1 MSVREKQ
8 SIIGTLNAD
17 KKQSIV
23 GNIGIADVL
32 IREGEY
38 YVPNVSQVDEDT
50 IVLSLTPS
58 KDFMETV
65 SDQEITLPRGRT
77 GEPGRDGKDGK
88 DGSDYVLTNEDK
100 SEIADQAVSLIDIP
114 DVSGMVTSINGVK
127 ADENGNVEIVAG
139 VQSDWNQND
148 ETATDYVKNRTHWEE
163 HNLTT
168 IINKRTVTVNS
179 SYAAISS
186 SCPILTPGQ
195 TYIVV
200 LNDVT
205 YQCVARTYGAAVLL
219 GNGRIYGDGMSSNNE
234 PFAIDI
240 YSSGTAYLN
249 VASSGKYTVSLLS
262 NNTTVHTI
270 DPKYLPES
278 VKQVYTLPV
287 ATDAELGGVKSGG
300 DVLIDEDGVMRLA
313 EGLITDVIRAPSTA
327 IPGQVLSVKSVD
339 ETGKPIDW
347 ETVDT
352 SSGGGG
358 VASVQPDWNQNDPD
372 APDYVKNRPITRIES
387 LDTTSLVN
395 LRDLES
401 GQYILYGYFS
411 PYVNSDISITA
422 DNSMVSVI
430 RKNAGSHIICL
441 DPLNAKIVFFEI
453 LVDETTEKGYQYTRT
468 IIPILEVNE
477 LITKVGNLEGLTT
490 ADKTD
495 IVTAINEIV
504 MNMPT
509 DDHIRDIVAQGNTV
523 EVDTTLSKEGK
534 AADAKA
540 VGESLNR
547 KIPMPV
553 DEAGEVMTGEP
564 NQVLT
569 INQDGA
575 GSWEYQLIIDATKTE
590 GYQHV
595 VNKNG
600 KHQELLCIDIAK
612 PVLGIYRMSNYQ
624 DSVVYPYVRIVNGD
638 TVLVSSMSLGAA
650 AVYYIDVFEVND
662 KYVQFRDF
670 ASNGHCSSYLY
681 DIAENSWTVR
691 KLLNAASYVDFNL
704 SQKITTPNTASVGQ
718 VLAVKAVD
726 ENGKPTEWET
736 IDASSGV
743 DEELTAAIDDLI
755 ELGFI
760 EPVVE
765 NDNSLFIDENE
776 NIYIY

>member
-65 SDQEITLPRGRT
+65 PDQEITLPRGRT
-77 GEPGRDGKDGK
+77 GEPGRDGSDGKDGK

-100 SEIADQAVSLIDIP
+100 SEIAEQAVSLIDIP

-148 ETATDYVKNRTHWEE
+148 ETAIDYVKNRTHWEE
-163 HNLTT
+163 NNLTT
-168 IINKRTVTVNS
+168 IINKKTVTVNS

-186 SCPILTPGQ
+186 SCPMLTPGQ

-205 YQCVARTYGAAVLL
+205 YQCVARTYGTAVLL

-287 ATDAELGGVKSGG
+287 ATDSELGGVKSGG
-300 DVLIDEDGVMRLA
+300 DVLINEDGIMRLA

-339 ETGKPIDW
+339 ETGTPIEW
-347 ETVDT
+347 ETVDMPT
-352 SSGGGG
+352 GGGSGG
-358 VASVQPDWNQNDPD
+358 ASVQPDWNQNDPD
-372 APDYVKNRPITRIES
+372 APDYVKNRPITRVES

-411 PYVNSDISITA
+411 PYENSDISITA

-430 RKNAGSHIICL
+430 RKTAGSHIICL

-453 LVDETTEKGYQYTRT
+453 LVDETAEKGFTYTRT
-468 IIPILEVNE
+468 IVPVLDLNA
-477 LITKVGNLEGLTT
+477 LITKVGVLEELSTD
-490 ADKTD
+490 DKSS
-495 IVTAINEIV
+495 IVYAINEIIADI
-504 MNMPT
+504 PS
-509 DDHIRDIVAQGNTV
+509 DEHIREIAEQVVPERD
-523 EVDTTLSKEGK
+523 EEC
-534 AADAKA
+534 ADA
-540 VGESLNR
+540 
-547 KIPMPV
+547 I
-553 DEAGEVMTGEP
+553 
-564 NQVLT
+564 
-569 INQDGA
+569 
-575 GSWEYQLIIDATKTE
+575 KT
-590 GYQHV
+590 
-595 VNKNG
+595 
-600 KHQELLCIDIAK
+600 
-612 PVLGIYRMSNYQ
+612 
-624 DSVVYPYVRIVNGD
+624 VNG
-638 TVLVSSMSLGAA
+638 VA
-650 AVYYIDVFEVND
+650 
-662 KYVQFRDF
+662 
-670 ASNGHCSSYLY
+670 
-681 DIAENSWTVR
+681 
-691 KLLNAASYVDFNL
+691 
-704 SQKITTPNTASVGQ
+704 P
-718 VLAVKAVD
+718 D
-726 ENGKPTEWET
+726 ENGNVEISAMPDEIEQIKALVEADMIPT
-736 IDASSGV
+736 IQDVNGAI
-743 DEELTAAIDDLI
+743 LTDKN
-755 ELGFI
+755 G
-760 EPVVE
+760 
-765 NDNSLFIDENE
+765 
-776 NIYIY
+776 NIILRY